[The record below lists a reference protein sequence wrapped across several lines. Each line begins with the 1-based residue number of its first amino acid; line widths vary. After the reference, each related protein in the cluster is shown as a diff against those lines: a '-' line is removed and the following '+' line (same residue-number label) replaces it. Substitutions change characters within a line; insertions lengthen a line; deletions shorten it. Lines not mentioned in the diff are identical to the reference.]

1 MDKLN
6 ALHQRRDF
14 AGLSLAGA
22 AMVRPILARM
32 VRRGSIPG
40 IDEDLVGVG
49 NLAVCEAVRTWEP
62 ARSSFGTYIQVKVR
76 GAVLNYRDQEV
87 NKGIGGRKRKDQ
99 APIAFVYLDHLQE
112 SEDESDE

>member
-40 IDEDLVGVG
+40 IDDDLVGVG

-62 ARSSFGTYIQVKVR
+62 ARGAFSTHIGNKVK
-76 GAVLNYRDQEV
+76 GAVLDYQNKEL
-87 NKGIGGRKRKDQ
+87 NKGIGGKSRKDRT
-99 APIAFVYLDHLQE
+99 PIAFVYLDHLGT
-112 SEDESDE
+112 DEEGDDE